1 MTVVVAEELDAGT
14 PAPEPY
20 DFRRPAA
27 IPRERMRRLESAFDT
42 FADRWSTT
50 LSARLHAEVV
60 VEPVS
65 LAALDYREI
74 VERLADDDALVLC
87 SVPGAEARGLVRI
100 SVPALL
106 GWVARTLGGA
116 PAALP
121 VRESLTA
128 IEQAVVRR
136 ILEGAFEDLRY
147 AFTGFLPIDL
157 AVSSFPLAPRLA
169 SAARPDDVMLAAG
182 FAVLVDGV
190 RTPFALVL
198 PATAVTAGTEDIA
211 APASVEP
218 ADLLRAQVVTVP
230 VELAL
235 RLRPA
240 PVSPATILGLAVGD
254 VIALPHQQHRPLD
267 LAVEGQIV
275 AHAAIGAQSGHVAC
289 VVTDLEETE

>member
-1 MTVVVAEELDAGT
+1 MTVGVAEQLDAGT

-42 FADRWSTT
+42 FAGRWSTT
-50 LSARLHAEVV
+50 LAARLHAEVV

-65 LAALDYREI
+65 LAAVDYREI
-74 VERLADDDALVLC
+74 VGRLADDDTLVLC
-87 SVPGAEARGLVRI
+87 AVPGADARGLVRAPA
-100 SVPALL
+100 PALL
-106 GWVARTLGGA
+106 AWVARTLGGA
-116 PAALP
+116 PTAVP
-121 VRESLTA
+121 VRESLTP
-128 IEQAVVRR
+128 IEQAIVRR
-136 ILEGAFEDLRY
+136 ILEGAFDDLRY

-157 AVSSFPLAPRLA
+157 TVASFPIAPRLA

-182 FAVLVDGV
+182 FSVLVDGV
-190 RTPFALVL
+190 RTPFAIVL
-198 PATAVTAGTEDIA
+198 PATAVTAGTEDFA
-211 APASVEP
+211 APTSDEP
-218 ADLLRAQVVTVP
+218 ADLLRAQVVAVP

-240 PVSPATILGLAVGD
+240 PVSPATILDLAVGD
-254 VIALPHQQHRPLD
+254 VIPLPHQQHRPLD

-289 VVTDLEETE
+289 VVVDLEESE

>member
-1 MTVVVAEELDAGT
+1 MTVVVADELDAGT

-27 IPRERMRRLESAFDT
+27 IPRERMRRLASAFDT

-50 LSARLHAEVV
+50 LSARLHTDVV

-65 LAALDYREI
+65 LAALDYRE
-74 VERLADDDALVLC
+74 VVDTLADDDAVVLC
-87 SVPGAEARGLVRI
+87 SVPGVEARGLVRVA
-100 SVPALL
+100 VPALL
-106 GWVARTLGGA
+106 GWVTRTLGGA
-116 PAALP
+116 GAP
-121 VRESLTA
+121 VAGRESLTA

-136 ILEGAFEDLRY
+136 ILEGAFDDLRY

-157 AVSSFPLAPRLA
+157 AVSSFPIAPRLA

-182 FAVLVDGV
+182 FTVLVDGV

-198 PATAVTAGTEDIA
+198 PATAVTVGTEDIA
-211 APASVEP
+211 APAPEAP
-218 ADLLRAQVVTVP
+218 ADLLRAQIITVP

-240 PVSPATILGLAVGD
+240 PVSPATILDLAVGD

-267 LAVEGQIV
+267 LTVEGQIV

-289 VVTDLEETE
+289 VVTDLEESE

>member
-27 IPRERMRRLESAFDT
+27 IPRERMRRLESAFET

-60 VEPVS
+60 VDTLSV
-65 LAALDYREI
+65 AVLDYREF
-74 VERLADDDALVLC
+74 VEKLADDDALVLC
-87 SVPGAEARGLVRI
+87 SVPGAEARGLVRV

-106 GWVARTLGGA
+106 GWVTRTLGGA
-116 PAALP
+116 TAA
-121 VRESLTA
+121 VTGRESLTA

-136 ILEGAFEDLRY
+136 ILEGAFDDLRY

-157 AVSSFPLAPRLA
+157 TVSSFPAAPRLA
-169 SAARPDDVMLAAG
+169 SAARPDDVMLVATFSIAFEG
-182 FAVLVDGV
+182 T
-190 RTPFALVL
+190 RTAFALVL
-198 PATAVTAGTEDIA
+198 PVVAVVAGTEDA
-211 APASVEP
+211 ALPMSDAPAE
-218 ADLLRAQVVTVP
+218 LLRAQLVTVP

>member
-1 MTVVVAEELDAGT
+1 MTVVVADEQVAGT

-27 IPRERMRRLESAFDT
+27 IPRERMRRLESAFET

-50 LSARLHAEVV
+50 LAARLHAEVV

-87 SVPGAEARGLVRI
+87 AVPGVEARGLIRVA
-100 SVPALL
+100 VPALL

-116 PAALP
+116 PAAVP
-121 VRESLTA
+121 TRETLTP

-157 AVSSFPLAPRLA
+157 TVSSFPIAPRLA
-169 SAARPDDVMLAAG
+169 SAARPDEVMLTAG

-190 RTPFALVL
+190 RTSLALVL
-198 PATAVTAGTEDIA
+198 PAAAVTAGTEDIA
-211 APASVEP
+211 APAADEP
-218 ADLLRAQVVTVP
+218 ADLLRAQLVTVP

-254 VIALPHQQHRPLD
+254 LIPLPHHQHRPLD
-267 LAVEGQIV
+267 LAVDGQIV
-275 AHAAIGAQSGHVAC
+275 AHAAIGTQSGHLAC
-289 VVTDLEETE
+289 VVTDLEETA

>member
-27 IPRERMRRLESAFDT
+27 IPRERMRRLESAFDV

-50 LSARLHAEVV
+50 LSARLHTEVV

-65 LAALDYREI
+65 LAAIDYREI
-74 VERLADDDALVLC
+74 IERLADDDALVLC
-87 SVPGAEARGLVRI
+87 SVPGVEARGLVRVA
-100 SVPALL
+100 VPALL

-116 PAALP
+116 PAP
-121 VRESLTA
+121 VPARESLTA

-136 ILEGAFEDLRY
+136 ILEGAFDDLRY

-157 AVSSFPLAPRLA
+157 TVSSFPVAPRLA

-182 FAVLVDGV
+182 FTVLVDGT
-190 RTPFALVL
+190 RTALALVL
-198 PATAVTAGTEDIA
+198 PAAAVTAGTEDIA
-211 APASVEP
+211 APVSDEP
-218 ADLLRAQVVTVP
+218 ADLLRAQLVTVP
-230 VELAL
+230 VHLAL

-240 PVSPATILGLAVGD
+240 PVSPATILDLAVGD
-254 VIALPHQQHRPLD
+254 VIPLPHQQHRPLD

-289 VVTDLEETE
+289 VVVDLEETE